1 MYMGSI
7 APSCVVPIPKN
18 RTSHKVLRRLKVLPM
33 QSNIHDKLRQCY
45 PQCLKTMSSNS
56 SQ

>member
-18 RTSHKVLRRLKVLPM
+18 RTSHKVLRRLKVI
-33 QSNIHDKLRQCY
+33 QSTKFTDDKPHSDLTEPLNAAQ
-45 PQCLKTMSSNS
+45 PLSFK
-56 SQ
+56 